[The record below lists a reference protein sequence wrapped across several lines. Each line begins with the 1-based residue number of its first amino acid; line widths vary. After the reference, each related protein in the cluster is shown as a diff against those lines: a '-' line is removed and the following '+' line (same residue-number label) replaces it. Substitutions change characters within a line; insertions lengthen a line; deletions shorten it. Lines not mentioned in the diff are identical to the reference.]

1 MEKKMHHDDMTEHQV
16 NWKIIK
22 GRTEAVINAIASTL
36 KAYWVK
42 EIMVAIAKPTQLETR
57 AKSMSGSLKGL
68 HSDENN

>member
-22 GRTEAVINAIASTL
+22 GRTEAIINDIVSTL
-36 KAYWVK
+36 KAYRVK
-42 EIMVAIAKPTQLETR
+42 KIMVAKAKATQLETW

-68 HSDENN
+68 RSDENN